1 MDLSDITLVIFSY
14 NRQHCLKATLQFY
27 QDTSLNLLVLDNS
40 PRALEQRYIPQQC
53 NYIHSKTSFAARSIL
68 AESLIKTP
76 YTIIGA
82 DDEIYIPS
90 SLEVMMQFLEDNQ
103 DYVAVGGCALAVW
116 KYGNYIAG
124 SWAYRRTF
132 KYHNYESTPF
142 ERIKKHTG
150 GGAAPLTSFFTCNL
164 TRSETM
170 KNCLVSYGES
180 PVLSTDAISVLTICG
195 AGKSKYLDVL
205 YWIRNWNQSPRS
217 HSNWNRRV
225 FLHNWWEDPINV
237 EQRSEFTK
245 QLRKAYSEN
254 NNSSTFDD
262 SWNLILKSDSILQ
275 SRTSILTHKIRK
287 FNEIPIF
294 IWLKYLIKF
303 SFFPSSLPTNS
314 AQEVEEMKNKGV
326 HFSNHEVFKAINT
339 VSKLRPYKKW

>member
-1 MDLSDITLVIFSY
+1 MDLSNITLVIFSY
-14 NRQHCLKATLQFY
+14 HRQHCLKATLQFN

-40 PRALEQRYIPQQC
+40 PRALERRYIPQQC

-68 AESLIKTP
+68 AASLIKTP

-90 SLEVMMQFLEDNQ
+90 SLEVMMEFLEDNQ
-103 DYVAVGGCALAVW
+103 DYVAAGGCTLAVW

-124 SWAYRRTF
+124 LWAYRRTF

-150 GGAAPLTSFFTCNL
+150 SGMVPLTSFFTCNL
-164 TRSETM
+164 TRSEIM
-170 KNCLVSYGES
+170 KNCLISYGGS
-180 PVLSTDAISVLTICG
+180 PVLATDAISVLTICG

-225 FLHNWWEDPINV
+225 FLHKWWVDPNNI
-237 EQRSEFTK
+237 EQRSIFTK
-245 QLRKAYSEN
+245 QLRKVYSEYT
-254 NNSSTFDD
+254 NSASFDD
-262 SWNLILKSDSILQ
+262 SWDLILKSDSILQ
-275 SRTSILTHKIRK
+275 SKISILMSITKK
-287 FNEIPIF
+287 FNEIPF
-294 IWLKYLIKF
+294 VVWLKYLIKF
-303 SFFPSSLPTNS
+303 SFFPSKLPTNS
-314 AQEVEEMKNKGV
+314 IQEIEKMKNNYIYFV
-326 HFSNHEVFKAINT
+326 DSEIINAT
-339 VSKLRPYKKW
+339 NIVSKLRPYKEW

>member
-1 MDLSDITLVIFSY
+1 MDLSDITLVILSY
-14 NRQHCLKATLQFY
+14 HRQHCLKATLQFY
-27 QDTSLNLLVLDNS
+27 QGTSLNLIVLDNS
-40 PRALEQRYIPQQC
+40 PRALERRYIPQQC
-53 NYIHSKTSFAARSIL
+53 NYIHSKTSFATRSIL

-90 SLEVMMQFLEDNQ
+90 SLEVMVQFLEDNQ

-150 GGAAPLTSFFTCNL
+150 RGVAPLTSFFTCNL
-164 TRSETM
+164 TRSEIM
-170 KNCLVSYGES
+170 KNCLISYGGS

-217 HSNWNRRV
+217 HSGWNRRV
-225 FLHNWWEDPINV
+225 SLHNWWVDPNNI
-237 EQRSEFTK
+237 EQRSIFTK
-245 QLRKAYSEN
+245 QLRKAYSECT
-254 NNSSTFDD
+254 NSTSFDD
-262 SWNLILKSDSILQ
+262 SWDLILKSDSILQ
-275 SRTSILTHKIRK
+275 SKTSILMSITKK
-287 FNEIPIF
+287 FNEISF
-294 IWLKYLIKF
+294 VVWLKYLIKF
-303 SFFPSSLPTNS
+303 NFFPSKLPTNS
-314 AQEVEEMKNKGV
+314 VQEIEKMKNNDIYFVG
-326 HFSNHEVFKAINT
+326 SEIINAT
-339 VSKLRPYKKW
+339 NIVSKLRPYKEW